1 MGPIPEHRSFSIAAV
16 SSYGILAREL
26 THMGLGGFGGGGG
39 GGRGDGGVVRGG
51 GDEGVGGEVLGKKRR
66 EEALCRDLV
75 VVGAR
80 EVGVQFVLFVLLRLG
95 ERER

>member
-1 MGPIPEHRSFSIAAV
+1 MWRCLE
-16 SSYGILAREL
+16 
-26 THMGLGGFGGGGG
+26 GLEACSWEFGRFWGCGGG